1 MRTRSVLFVL
11 CDGVALLDVAG
22 PMDVFTGANAWAA
35 HRSAGPAPYAVTTA
49 SCGGAPVRTSCG
61 MTAVPDA
68 DLDAV
73 GAPHT
78 LFVPGLEAGPQGEF
92 VRPDVVAWLRRQAT
106 QSDRIVSVCTGAF
119 QLAGAGLLSG
129 HRVTTHWSAAQKLA
143 REYPQV
149 EVDPDP
155 IFIRDGKVSTSGGV
169 TSGIDLA
176 LALIEEDLGREA
188 SLVVARHLV
197 VFLRRPGD
205 QRQFSTQ
212 LRAQVA
218 HRSSLRDVQQW
229 IADHPDADL
238 SVTALAQRASLSP
251 RQFNRAFT
259 AETGMP
265 PGRYV
270 EQARLETARR
280 LLEDDRDSIDQV
292 AQSSGFTPE
301 ALRRAFHRNLG
312 LSPTKYRDRF

>member
-1 MRTRSVLFVL
+1 MLY
-11 CDGVALLDVAG
+11 DGMDSLDVAG
-22 PMDVFTGANAWAA
+22 PMDVFTGANAYAA
-35 HRSAGPAPYAVTTA
+35 RRSPGAAPYALTTA
-49 SCGGAPVRTSCG
+49 ACGGAPVRASSG
-61 MTAVPDA
+61 MTVVPDA
-68 DLDAV
+68 DLNAV

-78 LFVPGLEAGPQGEF
+78 LLVPGLETGPQGDF
-92 VRPDVVAWLRRQAT
+92 VRPDVVTWLKRHAPR
-106 QSDRIVSVCTGAF
+106 SERIVSVCTGAF
-119 QLAGAGLLSG
+119 QLAEAGLLSG
-129 HRVTTHWSAAQKLA
+129 HRVTTHWSAAEKLTRA
-143 REYPQV
+143 YPRV

-176 LALIEEDLGREA
+176 LALVEEDLGRDA
-188 SLVVARHLV
+188 SLTVARHLV
-197 VFLRRPGD
+197 VFLRRPGN

-218 HRSSLRDVQQW
+218 HRSPLRDVQQR
-229 IADHPDADL
+229 ITDHPDADL
-238 SVTALAQRASLSP
+238 SVKALAQRASLSP

-280 LLEDDRDSIDQV
+280 LLEDHRDSINQV
-292 AQSSGFTPE
+292 AESSGFTPE
-301 ALRRAFHRNLG
+301 ALRRVFHRNLG
-312 LSPTKYRDRF
+312 LSPTEYRDRF